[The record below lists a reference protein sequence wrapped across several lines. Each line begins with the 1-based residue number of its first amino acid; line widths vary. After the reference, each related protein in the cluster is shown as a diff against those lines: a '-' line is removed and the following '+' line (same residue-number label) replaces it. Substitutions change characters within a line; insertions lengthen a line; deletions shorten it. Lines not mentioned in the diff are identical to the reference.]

1 MEIEM
6 DPMVFNRGSQPDQTI
21 SNNYINVPYILDS
34 KNIDSIPVG
43 NVLNQNSR
51 STNISTTGNEKD
63 NKELQLLE
71 YYYKLRGPK
80 KEKIKKKK
88 ELPDFP
94 KQNRTEGGIK
104 HCTVELFAF
113 ITKVINLFIKESK
126 YLSDENMH
134 KIKIKKPNSKLFTAK
149 PTVSANLS
157 SLTYL
162 AKYIFTIGKEV
173 NGNRSYQS
181 SNDKNI
187 NDILK
192 FIENFENK
200 NFGKI
205 TEDLEMIKTVFNL
218 KYSELIN
225 IFINSD
231 EFKDF
236 QDDPRTKYFDQENIK
251 RNLPLFAEPKGF
263 LFHLSQ
269 YRKERVNK
277 ERVNKERENKEI
289 EALFEKAKNQNS
301 LSDAYQILKLICQIQ
316 KKNWKP

>member
-51 STNISTTGNEKD
+51 STNISTTEKEKD
-63 NKELQLLE
+63 NKEQQVLQ
-71 YYYKLRGPK
+71 YYYKKRGPK
-80 KEKIKKKK
+80 KEKTKKKK

-113 ITKVINLFIKESK
+113 ITKVINLFIQESK
-126 YLSDENMH
+126 YLSDENKH
-134 KIKIKKPNSKLFTAK
+134 KIHKPNSKLFTAK

-162 AKYIFTIGKEV
+162 TKYIFTIGKEV
-173 NGNRSYQS
+173 NGNQR
-181 SNDKNI
+181 SNDENI

-205 TEDLEMIKTVFNL
+205 TEDLEMIKTFFNL

-236 QDDPRTKYFDQENIK
+236 QVEPRTKYFDQENIK

-269 YRKERVNK
+269 DRKERVNK
-277 ERVNKERENKEI
+277 EI
-289 EALFEKAKNQNS
+289 EALYEKAKNQNS
-301 LSDAYQILKLICQIQ
+301 LSDVHQNLNLIYQIH